1 MRLDRDVQRLIKT
14 HGYDVVIKRTNVGGT
29 YNTTT
34 GTITGGSTTTAT
46 GRGVFINYVEQ
57 DIDGTSILA
66 DDRKL
71 LLQALGLSVVPET
84 GDSVDDEVQIV
95 SVRTIQSGATIIAY
109 VCQTRG

>member
-1 MRLDRDVQRLIKT
+1 MRLDRDVEKLIDRY
-14 HGYDVVIKRTNVGGT
+14 GYDLTLRRTAVGGA

-34 GTITGGSTTTAT
+34 GAVTGGTTTTASV
-46 GRGVFINYVEQ
+46 RGVFVNYMER

-71 LLQALGLSVVPET
+71 LLQARGLTVAPET
-84 GDSVDDEVQIV
+84 GDTLDNDVQII
-95 SVRTIQSGATIIAY
+95 SVRTIKAGATVVAY